1 MSCYSRINV
10 RSKTW
15 PQANIRQLTV
25 FVKSG
30 RLLAYSIG
38 SLFHTRQETPL
49 LEIQSS
55 EPQESPLKPFLRSPE
70 SSFAYEPKFCPRK
83 SSFNLLCPVWVNYE
97 KH

>member
-1 MSCYSRINV
+1 
-10 RSKTW
+10 
-15 PQANIRQLTV
+15 
-25 FVKSG
+25 
-30 RLLAYSIG
+30 
-38 SLFHTRQETPL
+38 L